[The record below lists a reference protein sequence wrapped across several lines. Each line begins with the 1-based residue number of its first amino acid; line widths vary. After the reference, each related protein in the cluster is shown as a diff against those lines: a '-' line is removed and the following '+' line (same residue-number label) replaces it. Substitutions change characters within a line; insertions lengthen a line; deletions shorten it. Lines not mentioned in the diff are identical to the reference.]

1 MKLSTKSRYALRSIL
16 DLALNGV
23 ERPLSIAEIS
33 ERQNIS
39 ERYLELIFSQLKKHG
54 FIISSRGS
62 KGGYSLAKPT
72 NKITVFD
79 IVNAMEL
86 DSSIVDKQSSKDPIK
101 KILQREIWNPID
113 INLKTYLSDITLQDL
128 L

>member
-23 ERPLSIAEIS
+23 DRPLSIAEIS

-101 KILQREIWNPID
+101 NILLREIWNPID